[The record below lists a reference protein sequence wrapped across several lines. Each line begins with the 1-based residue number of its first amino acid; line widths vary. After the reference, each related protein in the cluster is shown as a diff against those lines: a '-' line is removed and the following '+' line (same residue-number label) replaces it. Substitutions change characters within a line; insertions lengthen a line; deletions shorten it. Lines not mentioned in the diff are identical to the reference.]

1 MRWDYP
7 RLLEARPTEGT
18 LVWLRWED
26 GLAAEVDLGRVVGG
40 GPVFQPLRD
49 PEYFRRIAIYPGG
62 MTLHWPNEADIAPE
76 TLYEWTEKAARVAA

>member
-1 MRWDYP
+1 MRWDTP
-7 RLLEARPTEGT
+7 RLLEARPTEGWS
-18 LVWLRWED
+18 VFVRFED
-26 GLAAEVDLGRVVGG
+26 GLAAEVDLSRVVGD

-76 TLYEWTEKAARVAA
+76 TLYEWTEEAAGVLA